1 MVYRLISKILWLR
14 LLWLTSLNFILSWC
28 LIRIVIFLNRGGVG
42 WGGWGGWCTRNG
54 NCTYV
59 FRTQSNIYFSQK
71 SSIIYVRPGSKYTP
85 EAFGMARAFHE
96 RQKSF
101 RKKLLS
107 LFLFDLSFTLIQETL
122 LNFLVRI
129 EDYVFV
135 EDVSCVDM

>member
-28 LIRIVIFLNRGGVG
+28 LIRIVIFLTRGG
-42 WGGWGGWCTRNG
+42 GGGTRNG

-107 LFLFDLSFTLIQETL
+107 LFLFDLSFILIQETL